1 MKKTL
6 CKLLCAAAAL
16 ALTAAAALP
25 IGKIGRVEAA
35 TKRTAVVTSLLTA
48 RGKINT
54 ADWNALGDT
63 SKIQIAN
70 NGKVFKVSGAP
81 WPGYRIAAYNS
92 VPAGESYRVEFDVL
106 SADPQT
112 AKLNLSGFVT
122 SINNGAASNIYL
134 SSVGIDPEIGRA
146 HV

>member
-81 WPGYRIAAYNS
+81 WPGYRIAA
-92 VPAGESYRVEFDVL
+92 VPV
-106 SADPQT
+106 SAIIRT
-112 AKLNLSGFVT
+112 RAR
-122 SINNGAASNIYL
+122 IYPH
-134 SSVGIDPEIGRA
+134 GGKIDIAGRA
-146 HV
+146 VVDARHETRQIQLCRLRIGA